1 MSRKTATF
9 EEYKASEAGSG
20 LGGIRRECHECHAPW
35 DIRNG
40 SCATCGSHIFDEK
53 VIEPAVF
60 EFGPLGVIQK
70 VAGLERPKVLS
81 LSAEAAAVLQR
92 AADAGRAYVLA
103 LKAAEV
109 VAQKAVNEGL
119 GTPETVGYLRSKLVD
134 ASATLGDFSIENLK
148 PLAWPVLGLSDLI
161 ETTLAKLEEETK
173 R

>member
-1 MSRKTATF
+1 
-9 EEYKASEAGSG
+9 
-20 LGGIRRECHECHAPW
+20 
-35 DIRNG
+35 
-40 SCATCGSHIFDEK
+40 
-53 VIEPAVF
+53 
-60 EFGPLGVIQK
+60 
-70 VAGLERPKVLS
+70 